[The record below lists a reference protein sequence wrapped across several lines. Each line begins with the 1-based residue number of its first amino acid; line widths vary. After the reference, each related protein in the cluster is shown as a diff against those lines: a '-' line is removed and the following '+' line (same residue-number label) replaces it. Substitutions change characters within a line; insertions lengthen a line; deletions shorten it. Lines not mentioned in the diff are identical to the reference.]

1 MSIQKLYFGKDDAE
15 TDFTG
20 SGLLRESFLKT
31 DLYDRVKARVKT
43 LVIGRKGS
51 GKSALCLMLNRQ
63 LCNEVNS
70 CIVTPDAISAEEIRR
85 FEMVG
90 VNELQSKKLV
100 WQYVFLIQVCKF
112 LLSVARRTWASES
125 DWPLEVKKVRQF
137 LIDNHEV
144 DDLNFQEKFWKVI
157 NRIST
162 TLKLGAFGSSLE
174 IGMKDAPNAGLQLS
188 TQLDFL
194 ESWLTSQ
201 LSQLQQHRLYILVD
215 KVDEIWN
222 DDPSSNDMAVGLL
235 MAAKDINIKFENVS
249 CIVFLRSDIYE
260 QLQFFDKDK
269 LRGDE
274 EAILWTKET
283 LPELVLTR
291 AQISTGN
298 LTMTAGQLWSQY
310 FPARVQQMPTVEFIL
325 SHTLMRPRDVI
336 QLCNLCTDLARR
348 ENSSSVLEKHILQA
362 LDVYS
367 SWKLNDLIGEYRV
380 NYPFLNDLLLLF
392 TNISFVLPRRRLVE
406 TYERV
411 QDVLKGRY
419 PGYTSVLG
427 TDAILNILYGVGFLG
442 VQRNQATLYSYKVP
456 GTVETSD
463 NVFVIHP
470 AFRSAL
476 KSTSSIDILPYQP
489 GIDWQ
494 QQRQYLE
501 LVRRRSPVRGAQ
513 EISRNIYPKDLE
525 YRIIRGIERLREQLV
540 TERDVPAEVSSD
552 VSRSLG
558 VIILELRET
567 VNSKVLDPVELRMPI
582 IRAAQYL
589 KDLRSNLEDN
599 GYLSSKS
606 KSSLSFY
613 IQNIIDELM
622 ETRDYLY

>member
-15 TDFTG
+15 ADFTA

-31 DLYDRVKARVKT
+31 DVYERIKSRVKT

-70 CIVTPDAISAEEIRR
+70 CIVTPDAISADEIRR

-100 WQYVFLIQVCKF
+100 WQYVFLIQICKF

-125 DWPLEVKKVRQF
+125 DWPSEVKKVRQF

-157 NRIST
+157 NRISA
-162 TLKLGAFGSSLE
+162 TLKLGAFGSSFEL
-174 IGMKDAPNAGLQLS
+174 GMKDAPNAGLQLS

-201 LSQLQQHRLYILVD
+201 LGQLEQHRLYILVD
-215 KVDEIWN
+215 KVDEIWS
-222 DDPSSNDMAVGLL
+222 DDPSSIDMAVGLL
-235 MAAKDINIKFENVS
+235 MAAKDINVRFENVS

-269 LRGDE
+269 LHGDE

-283 LPELVLTR
+283 LPELILAR

-298 LTMTAGQLWSQY
+298 LTMTANELWSKY
-310 FPARVQQMPTVEFIL
+310 FPAWVQQMPTVEFIL
-325 SHTLMRPRDVI
+325 FHTLMRPRDII

-348 ENSSSVLEKHILQA
+348 ENSLSVQEKHILQS
-362 LDVYS
+362 LDLYS

-392 TNISFVLPRRRLVE
+392 TNMSFVIPRKRFE
-406 TYERV
+406 EMYSRV

-419 PGYTSVLG
+419 PDYISVLEM
-427 TDAILNILYGVGFLG
+427 DAILNILYGVGFLG
-442 VQRNQATLYSYKVP
+442 VKRLNETLYYYKAP
-456 GTVETSD
+456 GVVEPSD
-463 NVFVIHP
+463 HVFVIHP
-470 AFRSAL
+470 AFRNAL
-476 KSTSSIDILPYQP
+476 KSTLSIDVQPYQS
-489 GIDWQ
+489 GIDWSQ
-494 QQRQYLE
+494 QYSE
-501 LVRRRSPVRGAQ
+501 LIRGRSPVRGQFEVARGISKELDYSIIRNIERLQ
-513 EISRNIYPKDLE
+513 VHLATEKGKPTEVSSEISRSLDA
-525 YRIIRGIERLREQLV
+525 II
-540 TERDVPAEVSSD
+540 S
-552 VSRSLG
+552 
-558 VIILELRET
+558 ELRRT
-567 VNSKVLDPVELRMPI
+567 SATASSLFELRLPMS
-582 IRAAQYL
+582 RVAQYL
-589 KDLRSNLEDN
+589 IDLRSHLEEN
-599 GYLSSKS
+599 AYITS
-606 KSSLSFY
+606 KSSLSFE
-613 IQNIIDELM
+613 IEKLIKELERM
-622 ETRDYLY
+622 KDRLY

>member
-15 TDFTG
+15 TDFTS
-20 SGLLRESFLKT
+20 SGLLRESFVKT
-31 DLYDRVKARVKT
+31 DVYVRTKARIKT

-63 LCNEVNS
+63 LCNETNTNS
-70 CIVTPDAISAEEIRR
+70 CIVTPDAISADEIRR

-90 VNELQSKKLV
+90 VNEQQSKKLV
-100 WQYVFLIQVCKF
+100 WQYVFLIQICKF
-112 LLSVARRTWASES
+112 LLSIARRAWASES
-125 DWPLEVKKVRQF
+125 EWPLEIKKVRQF

-157 NRIST
+157 HRISA
-162 TLKLGAFGSSLE
+162 TLKLGAFGNSLE
-174 IGMKDAPNAGLQLS
+174 LGMKDAPNAGLQLS

-194 ESWLTSQ
+194 EGWLTSQ
-201 LSQLQQHRLYILVD
+201 LRQLQQYRLYILVD
-215 KVDEIWN
+215 KVDEIWS
-222 DDPSSNDMAVGLL
+222 DDPPSSYMAVGLL

-269 LRGDE
+269 LRGAE

-283 LPELVLTR
+283 LPELVLAR

-298 LTMTAGQLWSQY
+298 RTMTADQLWSRY
-310 FPARVQQMPTVEFIL
+310 FPARIQQRLTVEFIL

-348 ENSSSVLEKHILQA
+348 ENSSSVLEKHTLQA

-392 TNISFVLPRRRLVE
+392 TNISYVLPRKRLE
-406 TYERV
+406 EMYGRV

-419 PGYTSVLG
+419 PDYTSVLG

-442 VQRNQATLYSYKVP
+442 VQRKHETLYYYEVP
-456 GTVETSD
+456 GTVEASD

-470 AFRSAL
+470 AFRNAL
-476 KSTSSIDILPYQP
+476 KSTSSIDIPQYQQ
-489 GIDWQ
+489 GIDWRQ
-494 QQRQYLE
+494 QYAE
-501 LVRRRSPVRGAQ
+501 LIRSRSPVRGAFEVSQ
-513 EISRNIYPKDLE
+513 QISKELRHPID
-525 YRIIRGIERLREQLV
+525 RIARLRERLV
-540 TERDVPAEVSSD
+540 TEGGVPAEVSSE

-558 VIILELRET
+558 AIISELLET
-567 VNSKVLDPVELRMPI
+567 SSVTLDPAYLRMPI
-582 IRAAQYL
+582 TRAARYL
-589 KDLRSNLEDN
+589 MDLKANLEGN
-599 GYLSSKS
+599 GYLNSR
-606 KSSLSFY
+606 SSLSY
-613 IQNIIDELM
+613 YIDELIDELNGM
-622 ETRDYLY
+622 RNRLY

>member
-1 MSIQKLYFGKDDAE
+1 MSIQRLYFGKDDAE

-31 DLYDRVKARVKT
+31 DVYDRIKARVKT

-63 LCNEVNS
+63 LYNEVNS

-85 FEMVG
+85 FQMVG
-90 VNELQSKKLV
+90 VNEQQSKKLV
-100 WQYVFLIQVCKF
+100 WQYVFLIQICKF

-125 DWPLEVKKVRQF
+125 DWPPEIKKVRQF

-174 IGMKDAPNAGLQLS
+174 IGVKDAPNAGLQLS

-215 KVDEIWN
+215 KVDEIWS
-222 DDPSSNDMAVGLL
+222 DDPSSSDMAVGLL
-235 MAAKDINIKFENVS
+235 MAAKDINVKFENVS

-283 LPELVLTR
+283 LPELVLAR
-291 AQISTGN
+291 AQTSTGN
-298 LTMTAGQLWSQY
+298 LTMTADQLWSRY
-310 FPARVQQMPTVEFIL
+310 FPARIHHMPTVEFIL

-380 NYPFLNDLLLLF
+380 SYPFLNDLLLLF
-392 TNISFVLPRRRLVE
+392 TNISFVLPRKRLE
-406 TYERV
+406 EMYGRV
-411 QDVLKGRY
+411 QGVLKGRY
-419 PGYTSVLG
+419 PDYTSVLG

-442 VQRNQATLYSYKVP
+442 VQRKHETLYYYKVP
-456 GTVETSD
+456 GTVEASD
-463 NVFVIHP
+463 KVFVIHP

-476 KSTSSIDILPYQP
+476 KSTSSIDIQPYQP
-489 GIDWQ
+489 GVDWQ
-494 QQRQYLE
+494 QQYSEVIRG
-501 LVRRRSPVRGAQ
+501 RSPDRGTL
-513 EISRNIYPKDLE
+513 EVSRDISRELRYLVPS
-525 YRIIRGIERLREQLV
+525 IERLREQLV
-540 TERDVPAEVSSD
+540 TEKGVPGEVSSE
-552 VSRSLG
+552 VSRSLSA
-558 VIILELRET
+558 IISELQET
-567 VNSKVLDPVELRMPI
+567 SSIPLGPVEIRMPMA
-582 IRAAQYL
+582 RATQYL
-589 KDLRSNLEDN
+589 MDLRSNLEET
-599 GYLSSKS
+599 GYIAS
-606 KSSLSFY
+606 KSSLSFD
-613 IQNIIDELM
+613 IEKLIKDLDRMKN
-622 ETRDYLY
+622 RLY

>member
-15 TDFTG
+15 ADFTA

-31 DLYDRVKARVKT
+31 DVYERIKSRVKT

-70 CIVTPDAISAEEIRR
+70 CIVTPDAISADEIRR

-100 WQYVFLIQVCKF
+100 WQYVFLIQICKF

-125 DWPLEVKKVRQF
+125 DWPSEVKKVRQF

-157 NRIST
+157 NRISA
-162 TLKLGAFGSSLE
+162 TLKLGAFGSSFEL
-174 IGMKDAPNAGLQLS
+174 GMKDAPNAGLQLS

-201 LSQLQQHRLYILVD
+201 LGQLEQHRLYILVD
-215 KVDEIWN
+215 KVDEIWD
-222 DDPSSNDMAVGLL
+222 DDPSSSDMAVGLL
-235 MAAKDINIKFENVS
+235 MAAKDINVKFENVS

-274 EAILWTKET
+274 EPILWTKET
-283 LPELVLTR
+283 LPELILAR
-291 AQISTGN
+291 ARTSTGN
-298 LTMTAGQLWSQY
+298 LIMTAHQLWSMY

-325 SHTLMRPRDVI
+325 FHTLMRPRDII

-348 ENSSSVLEKHILQA
+348 ENSLSVQEKHILQS
-362 LDVYS
+362 LDLYS

-392 TNISFVLPRRRLVE
+392 TNMSFVIPRKRFE
-406 TYERV
+406 EMYSRV

-419 PGYTSVLG
+419 PDYISVLEM
-427 TDAILNILYGVGFLG
+427 DAILNILYGVGFLG
-442 VQRNQATLYSYKVP
+442 VKRLNETLYYYKAP
-456 GTVETSD
+456 GVVEPSD
-463 NVFVIHP
+463 HVFVIHP
-470 AFRSAL
+470 AFRNAL
-476 KSTSSIDILPYQP
+476 KSTLSIDVQPYQS
-489 GIDWQ
+489 GIDWSQ
-494 QQRQYLE
+494 QYSE
-501 LVRRRSPVRGAQ
+501 LIRGRSPVRGQFEVARGISKELDYSIIRNIERLQ
-513 EISRNIYPKDLE
+513 VHLATEKGMPTEVSSEISRSLDA
-525 YRIIRGIERLREQLV
+525 II
-540 TERDVPAEVSSD
+540 S
-552 VSRSLG
+552 
-558 VIILELRET
+558 ELRRT
-567 VNSKVLDPVELRMPI
+567 SATASSLFELRLPMS
-582 IRAAQYL
+582 RVAQYL
-589 KDLRSNLEDN
+589 IDLRSHLEEN
-599 GYLSSKS
+599 AYITS
-606 KSSLSFY
+606 KSSLSFE
-613 IQNIIDELM
+613 IEKLIKELERM
-622 ETRDYLY
+622 KDRLY

>member
-1 MSIQKLYFGKDDAE
+1 MSIQRLYFGKDDAE

-283 LPELVLTR
+283 LPELVLAR

-298 LTMTAGQLWSQY
+298 RTMTAAQLWSQY
-310 FPARVQQMPTVEFIL
+310 FPARIQQMPTVEFIL
-325 SHTLMRPRDVI
+325 SYTLMRPRDVI

-380 NYPFLNDLLLLF
+380 NYPFLSDLLLLF
-392 TNISFVLPRRRLVE
+392 TNISFVLPRKRLE
-406 TYERV
+406 EMYGHV

-419 PGYTSVLG
+419 PDYTSVLG

-442 VQRNQATLYSYKVP
+442 VQRRHETMYYYEVP
-456 GTVETSD
+456 GAVEVSD

-470 AFRSAL
+470 AFRNAL
-476 KSTSSIDILPYQP
+476 KSTSSIDIPPYQP
-489 GIDWQ
+489 GIDWHQ
-494 QQRQYLE
+494 QYSE
-501 LVRRRSPVRGAQ
+501 LIRSRSPVRGAFELSQ
-513 EISRNIYPKDLE
+513 QISKELKHPISR
-525 YRIIRGIERLREQLV
+525 IERLRERLV
-540 TERDVPAEVSSD
+540 TERVVPAEVSSE

-558 VIILELRET
+558 AIISELQET
-567 VNSKVLDPVELRMPI
+567 SLVAPGLVELRMPMA
-582 IRAAQYL
+582 RATRYL
-589 KDLRSNLEDN
+589 IDLKANLERN
-599 GYLSSKS
+599 GYLTS
-606 KSSLSFY
+606 KSSLSYY
-613 IQNIIDELM
+613 IEELIDELDRM
-622 ETRDYLY
+622 RNRLY